1 MTAKYYAILTNQ
13 GAARLAN
20 ATALGT
26 KLNLTQMAVG
36 DANGKLPTPDPAQT
50 ALISQ
55 QRIAPLNMLTVD
67 PANASQIIA
76 EQIIP
81 ENEGGFWIRE
91 IGLYDDDGVLIAVA
105 NCPETYKPKLAEGSG
120 RTQTIR
126 MILIVSSTTAITLKI
141 DPSVVLATRQYVD
154 DKAIEVKSYADELM
168 KNHIAEA
175 NPHAQYLQAKNNLSE
190 LTDKSKARGSLEL
203 GSAATKDV
211 GTEAGNVIG
220 VGGFGLGADKI
231 NTVAIDFKTRVF
243 RAGQSL
249 LLKMESCTNV
259 PDGLPKGPGE
269 YVYAHCLGVRDNSYG
284 CTVIFIAHNSANI
297 TFIGTRYNNTNSGW
311 VLMRVGNQAELSKYL
326 SLAGGDITGRLGVG
340 GVLQVGKTGT
350 ESLITLGA
358 STVMRDNANNAL
370 VISSESGA
378 GTKAGVFLRPIASTD
393 STMQMQGN
401 ADGWFT
407 DKFTPKSLKIT
418 GTDAIN
424 KSGAYSYT
432 DGSQKFNQTDG
443 LFMLGVGEQYG
454 KIRFTEMV
462 GKRAFLG
469 FEIKGGDTTAWV
481 EFRQDGSFVING
493 TDVSPVGIPQPWP
506 LTSAP
511 LGWLICNGAAFD
523 KAMYPYL
530 AAAYPSGK
538 LPDLRGEFIRGWD
551 AGRGVDAGRAIL
563 AAQGDAIRNITGS
576 INAVGG
582 EGGALYFKSTP
593 ANTSWVHWGGDNTFH
608 DVMSYGFDASRVVP
622 TASENRPR
630 NIAFNYIVRAA

>member
-50 ALISQ
+50 ALINQ

-154 DKAIEVKSYADELM
+154 DKVIEVKGYADELM

-231 NTVAIDFKTRVF
+231 STTAIDFKTRIF
-243 RAGQSL
+243 RAGESL
-249 LLKMESCTNV
+249 LLK
-259 PDGLPKGPGE
+259 
-269 YVYAHCLGVRDNSYG
+269 
-284 CTVIFIAHNSANI
+284 
-297 TFIGTRYNNTNSGW
+297 
-311 VLMRVGNQAELSKYL
+311 
-326 SLAGGDITGRLGVG
+326 
-340 GVLQVGKTGT
+340 
-350 ESLITLGA
+350 
-358 STVMRDNANNAL
+358 
-370 VISSESGA
+370 
-378 GTKAGVFLRPIASTD
+378 
-393 STMQMQGN
+393 
-401 ADGWFT
+401 
-407 DKFTPKSLKIT
+407 
-418 GTDAIN
+418 
-424 KSGAYSYT
+424 
-432 DGSQKFNQTDG
+432 
-443 LFMLGVGEQYG
+443 
-454 KIRFTEMV
+454 
-462 GKRAFLG
+462 
-469 FEIKGGDTTAWV
+469 
-481 EFRQDGSFVING
+481 
-493 TDVSPVGIPQPWP
+493 
-506 LTSAP
+506 
-511 LGWLICNGAAFD
+511 
-523 KAMYPYL
+523 
-530 AAAYPSGK
+530 
-538 LPDLRGEFIRGWD
+538 
-551 AGRGVDAGRAIL
+551 
-563 AAQGDAIRNITGS
+563 
-576 INAVGG
+576 
-582 EGGALYFKSTP
+582 
-593 ANTSWVHWGGDNTFH
+593 
-608 DVMSYGFDASRVVP
+608 
-622 TASENRPR
+622 
-630 NIAFNYIVRAA
+630 